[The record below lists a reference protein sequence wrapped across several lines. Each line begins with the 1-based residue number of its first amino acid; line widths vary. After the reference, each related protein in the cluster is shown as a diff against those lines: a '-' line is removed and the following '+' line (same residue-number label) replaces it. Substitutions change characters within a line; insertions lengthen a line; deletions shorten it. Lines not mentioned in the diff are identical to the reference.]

1 MGKKIEV
8 KMDASGRV
16 CIPKEIRKQLGLTY
30 WDELP
35 ISFNIESDEIT
46 LRPEYYILCD
56 DDDGNMVVDGEVIN
70 PERDGIKWDR
80 ELRMRVIAKSSG
92 MDIGR
97 IKQTTTVSLDKSGRI
112 CVPKSIRARL
122 GLFPGFKFKADV
134 DVHSDTITLQPL
146 RKSGADTLKDSFIRK
161 D

>member
-1 MGKKIEV
+1 MAKKIEV

-112 CVPKSIRARL
+112 CVPKNIRAHL

-134 DVHSDTITLQPL
+134 DVYSDTITLQPL